1 MIDIRSIQ
9 EKGISIISLQQ
20 TIIVNQKEA
29 EEFVKK
35 LNDLISY
42 YDLSDITKK

>member
-20 TIIVNQKEA
+20 TIIVNQKET

-35 LNDLISY
+35 LNNLISC

>member
-1 MIDIRSIQ
+1 MIDIRNIQ
-9 EKGISIISLQQ
+9 GKGISIISLQQ

-35 LNDLISY
+35 LNDLISC